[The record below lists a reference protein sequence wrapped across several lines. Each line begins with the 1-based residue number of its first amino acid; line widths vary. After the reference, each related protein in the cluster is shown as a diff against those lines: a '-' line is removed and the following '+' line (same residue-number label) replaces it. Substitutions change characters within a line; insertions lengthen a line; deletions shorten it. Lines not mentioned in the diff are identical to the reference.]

1 MQVTIYDRLKRTF
14 LAGFGTATIVAMPL
28 SRAWAKCPDVTNSKF
43 VDPDA
48 TLACNLERA
57 YANAV
62 PILLWLI
69 VLMIIIAGY
78 VYITSGGNADRVKLA
93 KDILGTT
100 MIGAVLLIMMPLI
113 IDALGLGPPKTP

>member
-1 MQVTIYDRLKRTF
+1 MLRSDWYKRMLITGVSLTALTVPIIVYAREKCDKVTD
-14 LAGFGTATIVAMPL
+14 
-28 SRAWAKCPDVTNSKF
+28 SKF
-43 VDPDA
+43 VNPDA

-100 MIGAVLLIMMPLI
+100 MIGAILLIMMPLI
-113 IDALGLGPPKTP
+113 IDALGLGPTTP